1 MRTSMTNLLLEGR
14 KIILITSFELSPFV
28 GLLRDTDLEYLLLLF
43 LVVLGLRC
51 CAGFSLVAASTGYC
65 PVVVHRFL
73 IVVVSHYRAQALGV
87 YIQLLRHTG
96 WVAPRHVGSSWT
108 RDWTYVSLHWQVDS
122 VPLSYQGSPQKYLL
136 LNYSVLG
143 EPEYTHNRILLFMKF
158 LWIFF
163 MVIWLSTKKGAECL
177 GRSGRGCSFVPFGFT
192 AT

>member
-1 MRTSMTNLLLEGR
+1 MTNLLLEGR
-14 KIILITSFELSPFV
+14 KIILITSFELSPVV

-96 WVAPRHVGSSWT
+96 
-108 RDWTYVSLHWQVDS
+108 
-122 VPLSYQGSPQKYLL
+122 
-136 LNYSVLG
+136 
-143 EPEYTHNRILLFMKF
+143 
-158 LWIFF
+158 
-163 MVIWLSTKKGAECL
+163 
-177 GRSGRGCSFVPFGFT
+177 
-192 AT
+192 